1 MVIVDDFSRFTC
13 IYFLRLKSE
22 TTQMI
27 IDFIKHTELSLK
39 KRVRKIKSD
48 NGSEFKN
55 KILDSFLNNKAISH
69 NFSSPYTPQQNGVVE
84 RRNRSL
90 CEAAR
95 TRLTYVNLPQYLW
108 AEAVSTACFIQN

>member
-1 MVIVDDFSRFTC
+1 M
-13 IYFLRLKSE
+13 
-22 TTQMI
+22 
-27 IDFIKHTELSLK
+27 SLK
-39 KRVRKIKSD
+39 KNVRRIKSD

-55 KILDSFLNNKAISH
+55 NVLDSFLTKKGISH

-95 TRLTYVNLPQYLW
+95 TMLTYANLPQYLW
-108 AEAVSTACFIQN
+108 AEAISTACFTQNRSFIHKRLNITPYEIINN

>member
-1 MVIVDDFSRFTC
+1 MVIVDDFSRFTWVF
-13 IYFLRLKSE
+13 FLRLKSE
-22 TTQMI
+22 VAQTM
-27 IDFIKHTELSLK
+27 IDFIKMIEISLK
-39 KRVRKIKSD
+39 KNVRKIKSD

-55 KILDSFLNNKAISH
+55 QTLDIFLTSKGISH

-95 TRLTYVNLPQYLW
+95 TMLTYANLP
-108 AEAVSTACFIQN
+108 